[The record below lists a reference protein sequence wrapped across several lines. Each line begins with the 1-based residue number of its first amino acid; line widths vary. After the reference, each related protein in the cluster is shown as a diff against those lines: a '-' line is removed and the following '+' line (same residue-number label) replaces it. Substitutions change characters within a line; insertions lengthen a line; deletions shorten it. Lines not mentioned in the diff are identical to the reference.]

1 MNQNDL
7 IGYLNTNYGLDVK
20 EIKPL
25 DDKEVHRAFQ
35 ITNPDETFVLRL
47 LDGRSHDKLE
57 SDIAVLKFLE
67 EQNYPASRIKPT
79 KDGKSLFEFNN
90 QSGLVTSYIEG
101 KHPELNAGTIENIGI
116 LMAQLHSLPISS
128 EIPKSTW
135 NVIEGRKLINQ
146 NIRNLS
152 SQKIEHWDEIIPQL
166 TQAFDELPDLT
177 ELPPVLIHTDIGPN
191 NAIES
196 SDGKLSLIDWDDAG
210 VGQSVVDIGNVL
222 SQILISFK
230 DNESLEPQF
239 DQELAEAFFKGYQS
253 IRQLNDEEKQN
264 ITAGMEFAALAYV
277 LLEWIP
283 KIALQNWERYK
294 FAKEKK
300 ELILSF
306 V

>member
-35 ITNPDETFVLRL
+35 ITNNDETFVLRL
-47 LDGRSHDKLE
+47 FDDRSHEKLE

-67 EQNYPASRIKPT
+67 EQKFPASRIKPT
-79 KDGKSLFEFNN
+79 KDGRSLFEFNN
-90 QSGLVTSYIEG
+90 QSRLVTSYIDG
-101 KHPELNAGTIENIGI
+101 KHPELNAESIQKIGV

-135 NVIEGRKLINQ
+135 NVIEGRKLTNQ
-146 NIRNLS
+146 NIQNLS

-177 ELPPVLIHTDIGPN
+177 DLPPVLIHTDIGPN

-230 DNESLEPQF
+230 DNKSLEPQF

-283 KIALQNWERYK
+283 KIALQNWARYK
-294 FAKEKK
+294 FAKENEK
-300 ELILSF
+300 LILSL